1 MLVDGDCQAVEGALT
16 KDMATVGE
24 YLQTWKLKLSTTAKR
39 ALKVTSNNE
48 AMPFSCEPKYLGVTL
63 DRSLTYRR
71 HLESFRRKLT
81 SRVALLRQLAGSGW
95 GDGTATQ

>member
-1 MLVDGDCQAVEGALT
+1 MLVDGECQAVEGALT
-16 KDMATVGE
+16 MVMATVGE

-48 AMPFSCEPKYLGVTL
+48 AMPFSCESKYLGGTL
-63 DRSLTYRR
+63 DRSLTYCR

-81 SRVALLRQLAGSGW
+81 SRIALLRRLAGSGW